1 MIIDGFLG
9 DRLYSVILDEDEY
22 ALFSELE
29 EQREFASIRATKKA
43 AKKIVNAINSG
54 KATGKHGVDAIKL
67 DTDIAKQGYKT
78 MNGVTKHKLG
88 KVTFA
93 HPTFNGNSVKKL
105 QSIQKKAEKAITGNI
120 ERPMF
125 SKGAQNQFDKAIQAN
140 DSAWKRYHQK
150 RRNYI

>member
-1 MIIDGFLG
+1 MDFQGIDYILLSLTKMNM
-9 DRLYSVILDEDEY
+9 LYFQS
-22 ALFSELE
+22 
-29 EQREFASIRATKKA
+29 QKNRE
-43 AKKIVNAINSG
+43 NYSG